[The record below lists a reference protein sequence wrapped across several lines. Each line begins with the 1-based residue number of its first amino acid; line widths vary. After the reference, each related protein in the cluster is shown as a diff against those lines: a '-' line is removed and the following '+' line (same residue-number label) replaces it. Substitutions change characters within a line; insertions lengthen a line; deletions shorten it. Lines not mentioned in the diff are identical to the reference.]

1 MPIPVIANPDSEILQ
16 LSHEKFRWK
25 TAGKIDLLENL
36 FDDELVFIHLN
47 GHISSKK
54 KWINELRSK
63 RFIYQYIDQREASVK
78 LYGDSAVLVGNA
90 VFSVSM
96 SSYSNTYHLVYTEV
110 YAKKTGEW
118 KLVNIHTCAY

>member
-54 KWINELRSK
+54 EWINELHSK

-96 SSYSNTYHLVYTEV
+96 SSYSNTTIWCIRRFMP
-110 YAKKTGEW
+110 KRQTSG
-118 KLVNIHTCAY
+118 N